1 MHEKLIF
8 VDREAL
14 WMGSLNALSFSG
26 ATGEVMQR
34 QADSSLIEEYEKLYD
49 IEHIMDVNEN
59 DYKQSCPVC
68 KKELIL
74 KESASGGI
82 YWNCECG
89 YSRNP
94 KQPYPKDGILLC
106 KKCGA
111 PYKLNMD
118 NEPRWICTKNTGHF
132 QRVSSRDLRFSDMF
146 PTNSIR
152 KKVERYLN
160 NKEKTTK
167 QQQLKAN
174 KKVKVTSK
182 VIDGGKNK
190 KSIEQISLF

>member
-1 MHEKLIF
+1 
-8 VDREAL
+8 
-14 WMGSLNALSFSG
+14 
-26 ATGEVMQR
+26 
-34 QADSSLIEEYEKLYD
+34 
-49 IEHIMDVNEN
+49 
-59 DYKQSCPVC
+59 
-68 KKELIL
+68 
-74 KESASGGI
+74 
-82 YWNCECG
+82 
-89 YSRNP
+89 
-94 KQPYPKDGILLC
+94 
-106 KKCGA
+106 
-111 PYKLNMD
+111 MD

-132 QRVSSRDLRFSDMF
+132 QKVSSRDLRFSDMF